1 MLGCTVLEA
10 AGCLIKVLSDSNEVA
25 SHCTCPL
32 SSRSLGSNLVICI
45 LRELNLRRN
54 APSRLNWVAC
64 LRDRWLKRL
73 LLVAWVL
80 LKIDT
85 FEITNTLIVL
95 AWSHLHLPDIS
106 KRQIAFFQVFL
117 DLGLL
122 VRKVE
127 IEFFESHTT
136 TTTLLLLLCG
146 GPSSNYHLCLISQ
159 CKLVLVYNLLLLQLL
174 LSVLHLLI
182 V

>member
-1 MLGCTVLEA
+1 
-10 AGCLIKVLSDSNEVA
+10 
-25 SHCTCPL
+25 
-32 SSRSLGSNLVICI
+32 
-45 LRELNLRRN
+45 
-54 APSRLNWVAC
+54 
-64 LRDRWLKRL
+64 
-73 LLVAWVL
+73 
-80 LKIDT
+80 
-85 FEITNTLIVL
+85 
-95 AWSHLHLPDIS
+95 LHLPDIS